1 MYENHSW
8 RSPAH
13 SEGPQTPK
21 TCFWAWIRSLK
32 PQKHPWMARWHSN
45 SWIVSLNISRMQTG
59 QDFRDIQLGFPGR
72 PQVVFNRFT
81 DSHPNPASRPQA
93 PPDLVNFYYRR
104 LLHIRNSCNQ
114 KFATFLSKS
123 VNSLKYFVQLSPPSS
138 GGIKHCGYLRWNGMN
153 FLDALKMF

>member
-1 MYENHSW
+1 MRLQNQQNMIFGWNSYRKSLNRIGNLEKIYLCENHSW

-93 PPDLVNFYYRR
+93 PPDLV
-104 LLHIRNSCNQ
+104 IRWQIFQVQYSMLVKENGKWKLVKGRS
-114 KFATFLSKS
+114 SK
-123 VNSLKYFVQLSPPSS
+123 L
-138 GGIKHCGYLRWNGMN
+138 
-153 FLDALKMF
+153 